1 MYRVSLLGWSSLI
14 ILAVAGCGAETRD
27 DASPAVADMAVPI
40 TMWFTGDAAT
50 AKRRGLALHDHACG
64 ATVQVVS
71 DAIPPNDSLL
81 EAEPVV
87 EFDEQGRPL
96 RRWRIPVDAWIA
108 GVRDSL
114 LLVPIPARGAADGSG
129 PTQMLAIDPSGHL
142 SPQPYRT
149 PQDAPTLACPVLP
162 EFQGS
167 AFLRCVQH
175 RDQLSGAPRRLAYEG
190 PCT

>member
-1 MYRVSLLGWSSLI
+1 MRRVILVGWSAPI

-27 DASPAVADMAVPI
+27 DPSPAVADVAVPI
-40 TMWFTGDAAT
+40 TLWFSGDAAA
-50 AKRRGLALHDHACG
+50 AKRRGLQLHDHACG

-71 DAIPPNDSLL
+71 DAIPPIDSLL
-81 EAEPVV
+81 EAERVV
-87 EFDEQGRPL
+87 EFDAQGRPV

-114 LLVPIPARGAADGSG
+114 LLVPLPPRGAAGGGG
-129 PTQMLAIDPSGHL
+129 PTQLLAIDPSGRL
-142 SPQPYRT
+142 SRQPYRA
-149 PQDAPTLACPVLP
+149 PEDAPTLACPVLP

-167 AFLRCVQH
+167 AFLRCFQH